1 MILERSIMTRS
12 DVIDI
17 LTDFK
22 NLSADKYGIILLGV
36 FGSVARDQI
45 NDQSD
50 VDIVLQTRTPDP
62 YLIVHIKE
70 DLESRLIHSVDIVRL
85 RETMNP
91 SLKQRIEQEAIYV

>member
-1 MILERSIMTRS
+1 MTLERSSMTRS
-12 DVIDI
+12 DVINI

-22 NLSADKYGIILLGV
+22 KLSAEKYGITLLGV

-50 VDIVLQTRTPDP
+50 VDIVLQTQTPDP

-85 RETMNP
+85 RKTMNP

>member
-1 MILERSIMTRS
+1 MTQS
-12 DVIDI
+12 DIIDI

-22 NLSADKYGIILLGV
+22 KLSAEKYGIILLGV

-50 VDIVLQTRTPDP
+50 VDIVLQTQTPDP

-70 DLESRLIHSVDIVRL
+70 DLESRLIHPVDIVRL